1 MRRLLPFCW
10 FIATLLL
17 SSSVIAQPFVIAR
30 ISNNPAKTIARLQP
44 MADYLAEHL
53 GDYGYS
59 KGKVIVAKDYSH
71 LQTLVKQERIDW
83 ITESGWMATKLEL
96 TNLASAEL
104 IKWKKGHREYKSY
117 ILVKHDSPI
126 LELKS
131 LQGKVIGLEDDSSMS
146 GFFMPIIMLDDNGLE
161 AVQLSSPSEALV
173 DDKKVHYSFYHK
185 ESNGAFWLDKGIV
198 SAIAISSKDWHGD
211 RYSNYHKEHFKI
223 IAQSA
228 PMPRA
233 FELAPKHLSPELVE
247 AVKTLMLPV
256 PEAMPDL
263 AQQYEG
269 TTQFD
274 RLTPTDRAWLERI
287 KTSSQQLSL

>member
-1 MRRLLPFCW
+1 MRRFVTFCW
-10 FIATLLL
+10 FIATLFL
-17 SSSVIAQPFVIAR
+17 SSAVIAQPFVIAR
-30 ISNNPAKTIARLQP
+30 ISNNPAKTVARLQP
-44 MADYLAEHL
+44 MADYLASQLSEF
-53 GDYGYS
+53 GYS

-71 LQTLVKQERIDW
+71 LQTLVKQQRIDW

-96 TNLASAEL
+96 ADLANAEL

-117 ILVKHDSPI
+117 ILVKHDSPVF
-126 LELKS
+126 ELKS
-131 LQGKVIGLEDDSSMS
+131 LKGKIIGLEDDSSMS

-173 DDKKVHYSFYHK
+173 DSSKVHYSFYHK

-198 SAIAISSKDWHGD
+198 EAIAISSKDWHGD
-211 RYSNYHKEHFKI
+211 RYSDYHKEHFKI

-247 AVKTLMLPV
+247 AIKKLMLHIPDAQ
-256 PEAMPDL
+256 PEL
-263 AQQYEG
+263 AQKYAG
-269 TTQFD
+269 TTQFE
-274 RLTPTDRAWLERI
+274 RLLPADRAWLERI
-287 KTSSQQLSL
+287 KTSSQHLSL